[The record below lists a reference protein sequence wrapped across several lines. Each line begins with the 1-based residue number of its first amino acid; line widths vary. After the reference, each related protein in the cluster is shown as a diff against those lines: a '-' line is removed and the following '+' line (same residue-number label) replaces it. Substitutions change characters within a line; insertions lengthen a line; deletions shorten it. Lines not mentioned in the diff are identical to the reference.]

1 MPCSAPSIGIL
12 LAKDPVA
19 IRMFLACTPHQA
31 SNLKGLVRSDL
42 LMPKCKGSTYYVLY
56 SMLVHGD

>member
-19 IRMFLACTPHQA
+19 IRMFLACTPQQA
-31 SNLKGLVRSDL
+31 SNLKGSLHSDPV
-42 LMPKCKGSTYYVLY
+42 MSECKGYTYYVLD
-56 SMLVHGD
+56 SMLVHGN